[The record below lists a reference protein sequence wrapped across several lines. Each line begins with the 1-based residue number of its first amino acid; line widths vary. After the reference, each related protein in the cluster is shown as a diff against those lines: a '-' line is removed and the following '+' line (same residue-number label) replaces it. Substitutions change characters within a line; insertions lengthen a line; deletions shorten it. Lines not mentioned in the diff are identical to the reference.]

1 MNSGMVGVRPAADP
15 GTEDHEPLS
24 DVGRLLAVIWA
35 AEELQHAL
43 TTAEL
48 EAACFL
54 LAEDPAPELS
64 FSYSF
69 RFAARPRSDQLYDE
83 LMAIEDAGLA
93 VRRSPLH
100 ILPKGRTWLARPEWA
115 TEAEGARTRARE
127 LLAGYFQAGGD
138 LIGLSLAHA

>member
-1 MNSGMVGVRPAADP
+1 MDSGIVGMHAGAVAR
-15 GTEDHEPLS
+15 EPLS

-35 AEELQHAL
+35 AEELKHPL

-54 LAEDPAPELS
+54 LTEESSPELA

-93 VRRSPLH
+93 VRHSPLH
-100 ILPKGRTWLARPEWA
+100 IAEKGKSWLARPEWGEQA
-115 TEAEGARTRARE
+115 TAARARASE
-127 LLAGYFQAGGD
+127 LLARLFDRDAD
-138 LIGLSLAHA
+138 LIRLSVAGA